1 MSHSVQTA
9 IACPSCST
17 TLIGPYCHNCGEDR
31 PDDHHFSW
39 SHARHDAMHEFLH
52 LDGKIFQ
59 TLWLLFRRPGFL
71 TGEYWEGRKRLY
83 IRPLR
88 LYIVIAALHLFT
100 LFSFVYRADS
110 MVAHGPQGKTL
121 EAMLNRQSARMHI
134 TPEQLKGLIDS
145 NLKKAYSVLQYA
157 SVLGFSLV
165 PWILYRRQRPYY
177 LQHLIFSL
185 HVFCFYFALSGLA
198 APLLGSYNWLRS
210 PLPLV
215 TLAYLYFALRFLYQE
230 RVVVALGKAIVL
242 RLTLF
247 AAEALAIALA
257 MAISIFLSLRH

>member
-1 MSHSVQTA
+1 M
-9 IACPSCST
+9 
-17 TLIGPYCHNCGEDR
+17 GPYCHNCGEDR

-39 SHARHDAMHEFLH
+39 SHASHDAMHEFLH
-52 LDGKIFQ
+52 LDGKIFR

-71 TGEYWEGRKRLY
+71 TAEYWDGRKRAY

-88 LYIVIAALHLFT
+88 LYIFISALHLFT
-100 LFSFVYRADS
+100 IFAFIYRADF
-110 MVAHGPQGKTL
+110 MVSQGAQGKAL
-121 EAMLNRQSARMHI
+121 EGMLNRQAERMHI
-134 TPEQLKGLIDS
+134 TPDQLKGLIDS

-157 SVLGFSLV
+157 SVLAFALV
-165 PWILYRRQRPYY
+165 PWLLYRRQRPYY

-215 TLAYLYFALRFLYQE
+215 TLAYLYFALRLLYGE
-230 RVVVALGKAIVL
+230 SFGAALGKAIAL

-247 AAEALAIALA
+247 ATEAIAIALA
-257 MAISIFLSLRH
+257 MAIAIFLALRH